1 MSFQARL
8 DIIIIKKSGPEEG
21 VYIRAGTTNR
31 KADTEMIKELNRIV
45 SNQTF
50 DEQPLTALNS
60 EAIDF
65 RAALE
70 QFEKIRKIDKKD
82 LETVVILMDYQGKK
96 YLQFRVNI
104 IW

>member
-1 MSFQARL
+1 
-8 DIIIIKKSGPEEG
+8 
-21 VYIRAGTTNR
+21 
-31 KADTEMIKELNRIV
+31 MIKELNRIV

-65 RAALE
+65 RATLE

-96 YLQFRVNI
+96 VPTVQG
-104 IW
+104 